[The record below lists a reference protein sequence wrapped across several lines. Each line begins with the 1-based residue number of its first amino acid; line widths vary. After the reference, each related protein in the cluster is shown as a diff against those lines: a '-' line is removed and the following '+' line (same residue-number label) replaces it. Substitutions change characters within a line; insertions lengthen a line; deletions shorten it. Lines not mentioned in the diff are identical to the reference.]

1 MIHKG
6 KEFEADLRKLKMLA
20 ARKRKNRVKYGAEYK
35 DFKNLVSLKYGKTLR
50 TVENW
55 ITQRTPWIR
64 DKRDD
69 VGKERVKLP
78 AKVKKAL
85 HEVIEAGATQKEA
98 KSIVSEKLKTKISNR
113 KASQVLSVEPKG
125 SYATEFGEEAKNFFR
140 NLFELDL
147 IAPERGLKMK
157 YRNTSFIVTKPDLED
172 VCMILANAYNRHAE
186 TKSMVKVNRASY
198 RKTKL
203 WQLYDEAVS
212 LINNRGVNISDLK
225 EISLFIQRLE
235 IDRNKISPRVQTFW
249 KIMQNYAPEITL
261 DEVISLAE
269 EYEGVYD

>member
-6 KEFEADLRKLKMLA
+6 KEFEADMRKLKMLA
-20 ARKRKNRVKYGAEYK
+20 ARKRKNKVKYGAEYR
-35 DFKNLVSLKYGKTLR
+35 DFKHHVAEKYGR
-50 TVENW
+50 SIRSVEKW

-85 HEVIEAGATQKEA
+85 HEVIEAGATKKDA
-98 KSIVSEKLKTKISNR
+98 KKIVSEKLKTKISDR
-113 KASQVLSVEPKG
+113 KATRVLSVEPKEAD
-125 SYATEFGEEAKNFFR
+125 ATEFGEEAKNFFR

-157 YRNTSFIVTKPDLED
+157 YRNTSFLITKPDLED

-186 TKSMVKVNRASY
+186 TKNMVKVNRASF
-198 RKTKL
+198 RKSKL
-203 WQLYDEAVS
+203 WQLYDEAVT